1 VCEGA
6 LACFESNGF
15 KKEAQA
21 ERKRGRDFRLAFVAL
36 LEEGEYEVFVLGAE
50 ESVTDG

>member
-1 VCEGA
+1 VRGE

-21 ERKRGRDFRLAFVAL
+21 ERDWVRDFRLAFVAL
-36 LEEGEYEVFVLGAE
+36 LKEGEYELFVLGVE
-50 ESVTDG
+50 ESVSDG